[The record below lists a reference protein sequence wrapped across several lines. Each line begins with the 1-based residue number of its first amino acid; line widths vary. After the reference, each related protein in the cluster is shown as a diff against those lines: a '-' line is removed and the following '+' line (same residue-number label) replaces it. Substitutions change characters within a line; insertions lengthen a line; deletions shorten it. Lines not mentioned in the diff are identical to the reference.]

1 MSKLY
6 IFLETRFEKI
16 TAATINVLG
25 NSITFIVAVCIVIF
39 WLSGKQFQ
47 DQSMHQQ
54 IENIIV
60 SVTFLILFIIQREFK
75 RFSASLHI
83 KLNELISTNEAA
95 SNKLMNVEEKTES
108 ELQELTKMYADTAVA
123 HEIAEENNVNNDG
136 NETNL

>member
-6 IFLETRFEKI
+6 TFLETRFEKI

-54 IENIIV
+54 IEW
-60 SVTFLILFIIQREFK
+60 
-75 RFSASLHI
+75 RFRC
-83 KLNELISTNEAA
+83 N
-95 SNKLMNVEEKTES
+95 
-108 ELQELTKMYADTAVA
+108 
-123 HEIAEENNVNNDG
+123 
-136 NETNL
+136 